1 MKKWVALLLLRGTQ
15 RDLQSAAPPPRTAPR
30 GPVLRVLAFFIAGQH
45 SGGAWGGYLLDSW
58 LACSYGDRVA
68 PGLTRG
74 LGRTP
79 WRWLLGWRRGG
90 SFPGSRVAGV
100 PWRCV
105 LGHLWGEFLGLM
117 ATIARAGVAGRK
129 TSPVLAWRDLERYGR
144 PLPSIAVVTASA
156 AGGGLHRRAVATS
169 QAHRSGG
176 VNSRPRFDSSGSL

>member
-68 PGLTRG
+68 PGLTMG

-100 PWRCV
+100 PWRRV
-105 LGHLWGEFLGLM
+105 LVSMRGLFSVILGGCWPPSLYVAVVDGASRQFQRGEISN
-117 ATIARAGVAGRK
+117 ATAGRC
-129 TSPVLAWRDLERYGR
+129 
-144 PLPSIAVVTASA
+144 
-156 AGGGLHRRAVATS
+156 
-169 QAHRSGG
+169 HRSL
-176 VNSRPRFDSSGSL
+176 S